1 MQNQVNLTS
10 YFQTVILLEKFVKI
24 SFFRVLGAPLLL
36 LTAISHRDHQKERF
50 FIEVKI
56 DVSYY
61 NTRGLVSKVIGLVQ
75 VQVPVVNQ

>member
-10 YFQTVILLEKFVKI
+10 YNITLLEKLVKI

-36 LTAISHRDHQKERF
+36 LTAISYRDRQKERF

-56 DVSYY
+56 DVSD
-61 NTRGLVSKVIGLVQ
+61 TIIHGVW
-75 VQVPVVNQ
+75 